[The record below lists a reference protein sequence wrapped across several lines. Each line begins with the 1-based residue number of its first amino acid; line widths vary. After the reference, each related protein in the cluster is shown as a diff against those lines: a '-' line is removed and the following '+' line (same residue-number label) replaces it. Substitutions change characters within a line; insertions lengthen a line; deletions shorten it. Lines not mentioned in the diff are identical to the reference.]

1 MADLREH
8 GKLVRQ
14 FLKAARELESLNV
27 MDDFAGKTINQ
38 LREELT
44 QQSTAGA
51 GYKQQYPRHGA
62 KWEEEE
68 KQRLIALAEAGML
81 DVDEFAREYQ
91 RRPESVIIYMVKL
104 GLTDKS
110 HDLS

>member
-44 QQSTAGA
+44 QQSTPGA

-110 HDLS
+110 HDLR